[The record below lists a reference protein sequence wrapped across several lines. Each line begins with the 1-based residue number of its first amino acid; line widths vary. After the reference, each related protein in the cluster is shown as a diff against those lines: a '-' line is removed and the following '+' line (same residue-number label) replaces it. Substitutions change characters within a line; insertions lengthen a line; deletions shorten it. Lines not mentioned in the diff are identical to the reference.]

1 MRIGMLSATYD
12 PAVVNGAVRMVTLYK
27 QYLEALGHEVTIFT
41 LGDESESD
49 ESARVIRSPG
59 IRLGNYGYYLS
70 MGYSRKAQALLSQ
83 MDVVHAHHLLM
94 SVEMAHRYAD
104 CPIVYTNHTRY
115 DLYTGTYTPLP
126 QPAADAIMRQ
136 VWPEFTD
143 LADVVIAP
151 SESVRQVMIDF
162 GVRARIVVIENGIE
176 MEPFLHPPQP
186 RTKADYGLPETAR
199 LMVYIG
205 RIATEKNLAALLEQ
219 FAAARHLVPDLYLA
233 LIGKGANEEELRKL
247 AEELQLG
254 SSVQFRGIV
263 PYDDVPNWLAAADA
277 FVTASTSEVHPLTV
291 IEAMAAGKPIAAVH
305 SPGISDSVESGVNA
319 YLAATCDSLDAAIV
333 ALMADPAR
341 TRAMGEAARAVSA
354 RFDIH
359 RTIAATVELYE
370 ELLQTRPDLHRE
382 REHGRWARRTEKWGS
397 MLDQLAELIWPSSED
412 VDPNTRGWWAQVTQN
427 MRKQVDE

>member
-186 RTKADYGLPETAR
+186 RTKVDFGLPETAR

-205 RIATEKNLAALLEQ
+205 RIATEKNLEALLEQ
-219 FAAARHLVPDLYLA
+219 FAAAR
-233 LIGKGANEEELRKL
+233 
-247 AEELQLG
+247 
-254 SSVQFRGIV
+254 
-263 PYDDVPNWLAAADA
+263 
-277 FVTASTSEVHPLTV
+277 
-291 IEAMAAGKPIAAVH
+291 
-305 SPGISDSVESGVNA
+305 
-319 YLAATCDSLDAAIV
+319 
-333 ALMADPAR
+333 
-341 TRAMGEAARAVSA
+341 
-354 RFDIH
+354 
-359 RTIAATVELYE
+359 
-370 ELLQTRPDLHRE
+370 
-382 REHGRWARRTEKWGS
+382 
-397 MLDQLAELIWPSSED
+397 
-412 VDPNTRGWWAQVTQN
+412 
-427 MRKQVDE
+427 